1 MDHVNASEFTEADAQ
16 PRAFTV
22 LIPRALQPTMNA
34 LPAYVRQQVLAEL
47 FRVAALT
54 GQERSGQVHGFTY
67 AMRLEVGGC
76 MVTVEMDD
84 PHSRLMLTGL
94 NWKRQDA

>member
-1 MDHVNASEFTEADAQ
+1 
-16 PRAFTV
+16 
-22 LIPRALQPTMNA
+22 MNT

-54 GQERSGQVHGFTY
+54 GQERAGQTHGYTY
-67 AMRLEVGGC
+67 AMCLEVAGC
-76 MVTVEMDD
+76 TVSVEMDD